1 MGPLFILLCL
11 TLMAKQQWAA
21 QENVVACKLPD
32 STTFDADG
40 MEVDWFVLYKLP
52 KTPRYAYISAQNHGE
67 MQGRNIGNNESPVKL
82 TLDSFFNLEETRPL
96 RPTLGKKDI
105 YRDQLLYIFYGY
117 DQVESLQDARYSK
130 SRGVLIVQ
138 PAISNMILG
147 GGAGIA
153 HPDGAFWMTHTVPS
167 FPAANTSAWNPQH
180 NRQGHLFLC
189 LSMETS
195 QLSSLTETL
204 FHEQPFV
211 YHSNYP
217 KYAFESGSLVG
228 RCAKVSEMEFLLHP
242 VFIGS
247 AELTTYDGMSFSV
260 ISANYKLAA
269 DIASTWI
276 AVKFQMP
283 FYSWNRR
290 NSTDVV
296 PIRDCFGKFQV
307 ENLIGQITVAGTA
320 IGHSEDSSRWLVSP
334 QGIWCILSSHRP
346 NFLEKVS
353 GGAICIRNP
362 HIVHWFTKAMQSASI
377 QHC

>member
-1 MGPLFILLCL
+1 
-11 TLMAKQQWAA
+11 MAKQQWAA

-153 HPDGAFWMTHTVPS
+153 HPD
-167 FPAANTSAWNPQH
+167 
-180 NRQGHLFLC
+180 
-189 LSMETS
+189 
-195 QLSSLTETL
+195 
-204 FHEQPFV
+204 
-211 YHSNYP
+211 
-217 KYAFESGSLVG
+217 G